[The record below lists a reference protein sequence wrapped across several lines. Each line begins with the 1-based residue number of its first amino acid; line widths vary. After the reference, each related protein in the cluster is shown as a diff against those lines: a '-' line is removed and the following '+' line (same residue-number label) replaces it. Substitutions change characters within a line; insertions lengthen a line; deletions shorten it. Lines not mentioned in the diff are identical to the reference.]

1 MPNSRVRLV
10 FVFNHKYDRNIP
22 KLEAIYGGRFSDIR
36 YLVPFYRGDR
46 PDVIPIFES
55 SAQFQG
61 YFAQAAR
68 SIIEPG
74 ISHYIFCA
82 DDLLLNPA
90 LDESNVIERFG
101 LTEGAAFIDYLMSL
115 SDVPFEWP
123 HLAPALDAWRYEN
136 CVMWK
141 AEIPGP
147 DEARARIARHGITCG
162 PLDWKNL
169 WGWDGRYNRGPGHLR
184 HLKYLLRRKGNA
196 PLPYPML
203 QSYADLIIVPQESID
218 EFCRLC
224 GIFAAMRLW
233 VEIAAPTA
241 LALACDNIVTRIQHR
256 PIDVHTQTGH
266 RGLAVWVPER
276 VMEIAERANHQVD
289 RVFPVIGQNYLYM
302 HPVKLSRWNVA
313 GPPAAPASHAA
324 AAEPMV
330 AH

>member
-1 MPNSRVRLV
+1 MQNSRVRLV

-36 YLVPFYRGDR
+36 YLVPFYRGDH

-90 LDESNVIERFG
+90 LDENNVIERFG
-101 LTEGAAFIDYLMSL
+101 LTEGAAYIDYLMAL

-123 HLAPALDAWRYEN
+123 HLLPALDVWRYEN

-141 AEIPGP
+141 AEIPSAE
-147 DEARARIARHGITCG
+147 EARARIARHGIHLG
-162 PLDWKNL
+162 NFGWKNL
-169 WGWDGRYNRGPGHLR
+169 FGWNGRYNRGRGYLR
-184 HLKYLLRRKGNA
+184 HLKYLVRRKGNV
-196 PLPYPML
+196 PPPYPML
-203 QSYADLIIVPQESID
+203 QSYADLIIVPGESIE

-224 GIFAAMRLW
+224 GVFATMRLW

-241 LALACDNIVTRIQHR
+241 LALTCDTIITRIQHR
-256 PIDVHTQTGH
+256 PVDVIEQTGH
-266 RGLAVWVPER
+266 RGLAIWAPER

-289 RVFPVIGQNYLYM
+289 RVFPVIGENYLYL
-302 HPVKLSRWNVA
+302 HPVKLSRWNIAAPVTH
-313 GPPAAPASHAA
+313 AAPAVAP
-324 AAEPMV
+324 EP
-330 AH
+330 AIAR